1 MNALVN
7 FFAFQA
13 GWFASV
19 LGAANDMPWVGPMV
33 ILAIVVLHLRYA
45 VRPDLEAGLLAASG
59 IIGLY
64 FDSLLVTMGWVAYPS
79 GMLSASF
86 APYWIVTMWVLFAT
100 TLNSSMAW
108 LKGRRALAAVLGAV
122 AGPLSYVAGA
132 KLGGI
137 EFVDRAY
144 ALFFLS
150 LGWAVAMPV
159 LISLANKLNGLEL
172 AAPIAGERR

>member
-1 MNALVN
+1 MSILVN
-7 FFAFQA
+7 FLAFQA

-19 LGAANDMPWVGPMV
+19 LGAAKNMPWVGPAV
-33 ILAIVVLHLRYA
+33 VLAVVLLHLRQA
-45 VRPDLEAGLLAASG
+45 RRPDLEAGLLVASG

-64 FDSLLVTMGWVAYPS
+64 FDSLLVSLGWVTYPS
-79 GMLSASF
+79 GFISASF

-108 LKGRRALAAVLGAV
+108 LKGRHALAAVLGAI

-137 EFVDRAY
+137 EFVERGG
-144 ALFFLS
+144 ALVFLS
-150 LGWAVAMPV
+150 IGWAVAMPI
-159 LISLANKLNGLEL
+159 LITLADRLDGFRDPVSAEEK
-172 AAPIAGERR
+172 RQ

>member
-1 MNALVN
+1 MAILIN
-7 FFAFQA
+7 FLAFQA

-19 LGAANDMPWVGPMV
+19 LGAAQSMPWVGPAV
-33 ILAIVVLHLRYA
+33 VLAVVVLHLRQA
-45 VRPDLEAGLLAASG
+45 RRPDLEAGLLVASG

-64 FDSLLVTMGWVAYPS
+64 FDSLLVSLGWVTYPS
-79 GMLSASF
+79 GLISGSF

-108 LKGRRALAAVLGAV
+108 LKGRHALAALLGAV

-137 EFVDRAY
+137 EFVEQVG
-144 ALFFLS
+144 ALVFLS
-150 LGWAVAMPV
+150 IGWAAAMPV
-159 LISLANKLNGLEL
+159 LITLADKLNGFQGPVSVE
-172 AAPIAGERR
+172 ENHQ